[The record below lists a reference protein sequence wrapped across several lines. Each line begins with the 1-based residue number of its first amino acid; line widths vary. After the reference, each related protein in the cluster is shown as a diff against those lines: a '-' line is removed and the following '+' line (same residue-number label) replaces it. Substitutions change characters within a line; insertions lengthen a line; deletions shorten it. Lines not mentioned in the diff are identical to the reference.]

1 MPKKPVLVTL
11 EEFEELKTQLQGRID
26 GVLKELRTK
35 VPGCEDRIAELQIA
49 KTKLAQDVEVAITA
63 TKRVGDDAQ
72 ATTTNMVGELDS
84 RLSAKVADLLAQL
97 QHSDEALTRDLTT
110 SEGET
115 RKLLADELTALCE
128 RLDQELSLVRREMA
142 ESMQRAAGDIRAEMQ
157 KLSASLS
164 ANIAESQQ
172 QSLDNASGLK
182 AYREHT
188 DAVLHREQK
197 ARTLEEERVKVA
209 EADIWMRL
217 DRLSELVQEVGDSAM
232 EEVRVTTGEM
242 DHKITQ
248 AITSADQRLTFGLHG
263 TKMSSVDAVLLQFGL
278 GAAALVLRYF
288 SRPFVYCCQRC
299 TACIWNCLCCLCIY
313 RKRAA
318 SLEEGVEE
326 PSPSR
331 CLQLKRFLFTHA
343 AVRWYWFHLA
353 IQLGFLSREYQV
365 ISVASQGVWPSEVLL
380 SYSALWL
387 TYAVVFVEVC
397 HFSSVRNRDVVT
409 KITVDGLLDM
419 LLLPVNIGFFGHLC
433 VRKLALQSD
442 GHSLHIIS
450 TIMESSEI
458 WEAWALWS
466 VLGLF
471 VTVVDVESR
480 RDPAHREFAV
490 PFRNL
495 SLQGVRTWV
504 FMIIIITATR
514 LVMIGVLQSRAPT
527 LCFWASKTCT
537 SCNEL
542 YDQNIH
548 LAAGAVNF
556 ILCSFALA
564 FVFTFEHSFDQYL
577 SKIGPFWK
585 FWGVKGVVSV
595 TYFQWLVLTY
605 GPLNLDDKRIYE
617 LHCLLCTVEMP
628 VLAVLHAT
636 CAYPYGKPWLNYLLQ
651 LQQQDMSEQEAITE
665 RTSRFR
671 FTEFNVD
678 FTIST
683 RSCGPETWVL
693 LFYGLFWSLG
703 CFASHEFVV
712 FLIPVAHEVQGP
724 QPPMYYATCN
734 AEGDIAHFLA
744 GSELHFQIRND
755 TVEKHR
761 LPGVA
766 GAWLPLC
773 GKAALDCEPGF
784 HGMPSL
790 RCSPRGRYE
799 PTGLCKPIRC
809 GQPGE
814 EVGHARLHKSDLVI
828 REWTSDMVISYECIR
843 GFVGKIRA
851 KCGMEGSWTFTGECT
866 EVLCPD
872 PPTVARAKPLLE
884 PSELQNRTWQA
895 GMSLRYQCIDPF
907 VGIITARCEDDGNF
921 VLHGRCLA
929 FCKTPP
935 AVPNAIADY
944 NNSVAG
950 IGWSEGMRV
959 KYDCSPGWSGTVF
972 ATCREDGQYSIEGV
986 CKAQC
991 PDLNKILEDS
1001 YGASWADVISVNRS
1015 HSLDLTGSGEADIVA
1030 LACAPGLTGLPFAA
1044 CQEGSWQ
1051 ILGSRCRSFRT
1062 STGCSC
1068 KRQWKFCNDVLQ
1080 RHCIRWNGCHGSSAQ
1095 RYGWCEVDD
1104 KLPCASA
1111 STPRWDY
1118 CVGQGPQDDPEVPLE
1133 SEMGAVLLR
1142 YGLFVVAGLLSLAA
1156 LLFLRHY
1163 LPVLDESCT
1172 RLKAGL
1178 CEVQNAATRRVT
1190 WVLRKASEKL
1200 RPPLLDDVKIQPH
1213 VSWFSPLFDAGG
1225 CHGLQLEL
1233 QIFRVVDPPL
1243 EGQEVGD
1250 CAVYLWATKGCNL
1263 VYKLAVGSKSQLL
1276 EKKFNG
1282 RVPYGTT
1289 RLCFFTDQISKE
1301 DDTLRVSCEVL
1312 ETLRE
1317 LEAPVQPAAPQPP
1330 DWRKSLLAEGKPVP
1344 EVDAVVAASRDQG
1357 GPEPL
1362 EGQLLYSMHI
1372 NNRLLDLVKD
1382 QVETMKCRMVRTVEW
1397 RIEHASLLRQCFPEG
1412 EAMCSTDFGAA
1423 GIEGLRL
1430 VFYPSGYRGATEG
1443 FCSLFLVAP
1452 AGATLQCTLQA
1463 GRERREAS
1471 HVYEREGA
1479 FGRTNFCQLES
1490 CVDEHDS
1497 IYIRLEVAEAHQD
1510 LVAKAAHPAPKPG
1523 DQRTLSQQ
1531 EGVVSGPIHSAVKL
1545 RRHVGNHLE
1554 ANS

>member
-1 MPKKPVLVTL
+1 
-11 EEFEELKTQLQGRID
+11 
-26 GVLKELRTK
+26 
-35 VPGCEDRIAELQIA
+35 
-49 KTKLAQDVEVAITA
+49 
-63 TKRVGDDAQ
+63 
-72 ATTTNMVGELDS
+72 
-84 RLSAKVADLLAQL
+84 
-97 QHSDEALTRDLTT
+97 
-110 SEGET
+110 
-115 RKLLADELTALCE
+115 
-128 RLDQELSLVRREMA
+128 
-142 ESMQRAAGDIRAEMQ
+142 
-157 KLSASLS
+157 
-164 ANIAESQQ
+164 
-172 QSLDNASGLK
+172 
-182 AYREHT
+182 
-188 DAVLHREQK
+188 
-197 ARTLEEERVKVA
+197 
-209 EADIWMRL
+209 
-217 DRLSELVQEVGDSAM
+217 
-232 EEVRVTTGEM
+232 
-242 DHKITQ
+242 
-248 AITSADQRLTFGLHG
+248 
-263 TKMSSVDAVLLQFGL
+263 MSSVDAVLLQFGL

-299 TACIWNCLCCLCIY
+299 TACIWNCLCCLCVY
-313 RKRAA
+313 KRRRTSA
-318 SLEEGVEE
+318 SLL
-326 PSPSR
+326 R
-331 CLQLKRFLFTHA
+331 RFLFTHA

-397 HFSSVRNRDVVT
+397 HFSSVRNKDVVT

-433 VRKLALQSD
+433 VRKLALQLD

-480 RDPAHREFAV
+480 RDPAHQEFAV

-548 LAAGAVNF
+548 LAAAAVNF

-628 VLAVLHAT
+628 ILAVLHAT

-651 LQQQDMSEQEAITE
+651 LQQQDMSEQEAMTE

-693 LFYGLFWSLG
+693 LFYVLFWSLG
-703 CFASHEFVV
+703 CFASHRFVV
-712 FLIPVAHEVQGP
+712 FLLPVAHEVQGP
-724 QPPMYYATCN
+724 QPPIYYATCN

-744 GSELHFQIRND
+744 GSQLHFQIRND

-784 HGMPSL
+784 HGAPAL
-790 RCSPRGRYE
+790 RCSPRGKYE

-851 KCGMEGSWTFTGECT
+851 KCGKEGHWTFTGECT

-972 ATCREDGQYSIEGV
+972 ATCREDGQYSIEGS

-991 PDLNKILEDS
+991 PDLNKILHDT

-1051 ILGSRCRSFRT
+1051 AYIG
-1062 STGCSC
+1062 
-1068 KRQWKFCNDVLQ
+1068 QE
-1080 RHCIRWNGCHGSSAQ
+1080 
-1095 RYGWCEVDD
+1095 YD
-1104 KLPCASA
+1104 KLPA
-1111 STPRWDY
+1111 
-1118 CVGQGPQDDPEVPLE
+1118 
-1133 SEMGAVLLR
+1133 
-1142 YGLFVVAGLLSLAA
+1142 
-1156 LLFLRHY
+1156 
-1163 LPVLDESCT
+1163 
-1172 RLKAGL
+1172 
-1178 CEVQNAATRRVT
+1178 
-1190 WVLRKASEKL
+1190 
-1200 RPPLLDDVKIQPH
+1200 
-1213 VSWFSPLFDAGG
+1213 
-1225 CHGLQLEL
+1225 
-1233 QIFRVVDPPL
+1233 
-1243 EGQEVGD
+1243 
-1250 CAVYLWATKGCNL
+1250 
-1263 VYKLAVGSKSQLL
+1263 
-1276 EKKFNG
+1276 
-1282 RVPYGTT
+1282 
-1289 RLCFFTDQISKE
+1289 
-1301 DDTLRVSCEVL
+1301 
-1312 ETLRE
+1312 
-1317 LEAPVQPAAPQPP
+1317 
-1330 DWRKSLLAEGKPVP
+1330 
-1344 EVDAVVAASRDQG
+1344 
-1357 GPEPL
+1357 
-1362 EGQLLYSMHI
+1362 
-1372 NNRLLDLVKD
+1372 
-1382 QVETMKCRMVRTVEW
+1382 
-1397 RIEHASLLRQCFPEG
+1397 
-1412 EAMCSTDFGAA
+1412 
-1423 GIEGLRL
+1423 
-1430 VFYPSGYRGATEG
+1430 
-1443 FCSLFLVAP
+1443 VAP
-1452 AGATLQCTLQA
+1452 
-1463 GRERREAS
+1463 
-1471 HVYEREGA
+1471 
-1479 FGRTNFCQLES
+1479 
-1490 CVDEHDS
+1490 
-1497 IYIRLEVAEAHQD
+1497 
-1510 LVAKAAHPAPKPG
+1510 
-1523 DQRTLSQQ
+1523 
-1531 EGVVSGPIHSAVKL
+1531 
-1545 RRHVGNHLE
+1545 
-1554 ANS
+1554 